1 MPNNF
6 DFGGDEIDI
15 TNVEPKQPDTGNE
28 LPDEIVV
35 EDIIPAT
42 NENNQPPV
50 DEGQPPVI
58 IPAEETT
65 VTPVVNEQTLNDELV
80 FDYLSKLQG
89 REIKSFED
97 LVVKET
103 ADNPLDSDP
112 YMKELYEWR
121 QKTGRTVEEYFEFQK
136 DWDQE
141 NDLTVARKLLQ
152 TKYPDFDES
161 EIDFEMR
168 KITPTEDDYDDDL
181 IAKKIELKKL
191 ATEGRAEF
199 KKLQAN
205 LGDPTEVRYSPEV
218 QNDLDLAKAVKED
231 YEVNQQRLAEY
242 GQSIVKASSELQT
255 IPLRIT
261 DDLTINYSVSE
272 DSRKSLPELMAAMPS
287 WHNEDG
293 SWNHKKVVEDGI
305 KATHFDEIMK
315 LATEQAYNAGLE
327 AALKQGNNSTPVGS
341 VPVSSQ
347 NINKP
352 NEIQVEGEEDL
363 FNQRGTKMKFGF
375 RGNKN

>member
-1 MPNNF
+1 MPNKF

-15 TNVEPKQPDTGNE
+15 TNVEPRQPDTGNE

-35 EDIIPAT
+35 EDIIPST
-42 NENNQPPV
+42 DENNQPPV
-50 DEGQPPVI
+50 DEGQPSVI
-58 IPAEETT
+58 IPAEEAI
-65 VTPVVNEQTLNDELV
+65 VTPVVTEQTLNDELV

-89 REIKSFED
+89 REIKNFED

-103 ADNPLDSDP
+103 APNPLDADP

-141 NDLTVARKLLQ
+141 NDLVVARKLLQ
-152 TKYPDFDES
+152 TRYPDFDES

-199 KKLQAN
+199 KKLQAD
-205 LGDPTEVRYSPEV
+205 LGNPTEVRYSPEV
-218 QNDLDLAKAVKED
+218 QYDLDLAKAVKED
-231 YEVNQQRLAEY
+231 YEVNQQRLVEY
-242 GQSIVKASSELQT
+242 GQSITKASLELQT

-272 DSRKSLPELMAAMPS
+272 DIRKSLPELMASMPA

-293 SWNHKKVVEDGI
+293 SWNHAKVVEDGI
-305 KATHFDEIMK
+305 KATHFDEILK
-315 LATEQAYNAGLE
+315 LATEQAFNAGLE
-327 AALKQGNNSTPVGS
+327 AALKQGNNSTPPS
-341 VPVSSQ
+341 STPSSSQ

-375 RGNKN
+375 RGK